1 MLLAGEVMLLAIDT
15 CGTIGTIA
23 LARREGESVIALI
36 QIELAGKTFAAQLVP
51 RIRELL
57 QEQSATLQ
65 NLEAIIVVNG
75 PGSFTGVRIG
85 VSAAKG
91 LAEALQIPVIAL
103 SRLVL
108 LAQKGE
114 TQAAA
119 LDAGRREVYFGRYA
133 NGKALESLAAL
144 EDLRETAEPIA
155 VCEENLAQDW
165 PAARLIAPPTAAEA
179 IAAALPRLLIQDY
192 DDIAALD
199 GNYVRRTDAELFA
212 RPAGGRK

>member
-1 MLLAGEVMLLAIDT
+1 MLLGIDT
-15 CGTIGTIA
+15 CGAIGTIA
-23 LARREGESVIALI
+23 LAHREGESVTVLA

-57 QEQSATLQ
+57 QEHAASPK
-65 NLEAIIVVNG
+65 NLEAVIVVNG

-91 LAEALQIPVIAL
+91 LAEALHIPVIAL
-103 SRLVL
+103 SRLAL

-119 LDAGRREVYFGRYA
+119 LDAGRKEVYFGRYA
-133 NGKALESLAAL
+133 DGEALESLAAL
-144 EDLRETAEPIA
+144 EDLREAEETIA

-165 PAARLIAPPTAAEA
+165 PAARLVASPTAAEA
-179 IAAALPRLLIQDY
+179 IAAALPRLLIRDY

>member
-1 MLLAGEVMLLAIDT
+1 MLLGIDT
-15 CGTIGTIA
+15 CGAVGTIA
-23 LARREGESVIALI
+23 LARRESESVIVIA

-57 QEQSATLQ
+57 QEHSAAPQ
-65 NLEAIIVVNG
+65 DLEAIIVVSG

-103 SRLVL
+103 SRLAL
-108 LAQKGE
+108 LAQKGG

-119 LDAGRREVYFGRYA
+119 LDAGRKEIYFGRYTDGEA
-133 NGKALESLAAL
+133 IESLLPL
-144 EDLRETAEPIA
+144 EELREAEEPIA
-155 VCEENLAQDW
+155 VCEENLAKDW
-165 PAARLIAPPTAAEA
+165 PTARLVAPPTAAEA
-179 IAAALPRLLIQDY
+179 IAAALPRLLVRDY